1 MTKKLRTA
9 NLLGALACEIS
20 GRLDERLK
28 KHPNESDSAAAA
40 LNVISFYAGCSNNAL
55 SRALKL
61 SHTTTV
67 RLIDKLAAQG
77 LVERRQAADRRAVSL
92 FLTKHGREQA
102 RAVVKD
108 RCVALGQIVDALSE
122 RQRSQFDRLAEI
134 LLRSLTTSAEEADHI
149 CRLCDD
155 SACPPHNCPVHREA
169 LSLNSSAGG

>member
-1 MTKKLRTA
+1 MAKKLRTA

-28 KHPNESDSAAAA
+28 KHPNQSDSAAAA
-40 LNVISFYAGCSNNAL
+40 LNVISFYEGCSNNAL

-92 FLTKHGREQA
+92 FLTKQGREQA

-108 RCVALGQIVDALSE
+108 RCVALGEIVDALSE
-122 RQRSQFDRLAEI
+122 RQRSQFDRLAEV
-134 LLRSLTTSAEEADHI
+134 LRSLTTSAEEADHI

-155 SACPPHNCPVHREA
+155 SACPPDNCPVHQEA
-169 LSLNSSAGG
+169 LSLNSSAGA